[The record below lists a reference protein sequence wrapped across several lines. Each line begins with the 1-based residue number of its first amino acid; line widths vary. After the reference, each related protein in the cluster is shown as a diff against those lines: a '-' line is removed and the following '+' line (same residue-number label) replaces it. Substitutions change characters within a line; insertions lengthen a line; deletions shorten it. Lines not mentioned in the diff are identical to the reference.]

1 MVYNLI
7 KSVKYT
13 FFVEAGGISKLEIQ
27 SVGFDL
33 VRS

>member
-7 KSVKYT
+7 ESVKHT
-13 FFVEAGGISKLEIQ
+13 FFVEVGGISKLEIQ